1 MMNLYLISSNKFYFH
16 FRTWSWGFFR
26 SNCAIICKKVTVLNQ
41 NKNDEVLIVTLR
53 RKSHRVAHEKSAA
66 WWVLLRLLYSIQCY
80 CQDFFCKKT
89 AVSLCSWGC
98 TIIYIHQ
105 FQIFRTLVLEYF
117 ESYVKHL
124 LQNKKTLASFLM
136 LRL

>member
-1 MMNLYLISSNKFYFH
+1 MNLYIISSNKFYFH

-66 WWVLLRLLYSIQCY
+66 WWVLLILLYSIQCY
-80 CQDFFCKKT
+80 CQDFFCKKQQSLF
-89 AVSLCSWGC
+89 VSWSCA
-98 TIIYIHQ
+98 IIHQ
-105 FQIFRTLVLEYF
+105 FLIF
-117 ESYVKHL
+117 
-124 LQNKKTLASFLM
+124 KTYPLSFHTSWLPI
-136 LRL
+136 RSSKGVNEV